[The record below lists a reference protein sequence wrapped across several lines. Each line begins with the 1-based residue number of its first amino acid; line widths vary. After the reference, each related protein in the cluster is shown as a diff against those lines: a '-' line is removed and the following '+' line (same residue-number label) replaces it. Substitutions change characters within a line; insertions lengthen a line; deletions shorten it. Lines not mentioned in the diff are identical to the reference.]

1 MSFSLARR
9 IGASCAFLALTSIA
23 CAPFTS
29 ADQAPVKVGIVFSY
43 TGGGGDGPTLLDTG
57 IAAFVKEHG
66 DTAGGRKVVLIKR
79 DDTGIA
85 PEVARRQAQ
94 DLILNEKVDLLAGLL
109 FTPNAIAVADVSTQA
124 KKPLLIV
131 NAATSGILTK
141 NPYSF
146 RFGITTA
153 QITSPLA
160 AYAAKSGAKTV
171 FALFQDYGPGIDA
184 GTSFEK
190 GFIAAGGTIVGEA
203 RIPVTTQ
210 EFAAYLQRVKDAHPD
225 ILYVF
230 LNGGGSA
237 PAFLRGYRQS
247 GLARS
252 AKLFATGDLADDSKF
267 ALTGDDALG
276 IVSASNYYAMLD
288 SPLNRKFV
296 SDYKSLAPAALDNP
310 DFVAVSAYDTMAAIY
325 RVIDAQHGSIDPDK
339 TVELLS
345 HIKLDS
351 PRGEFMIDP
360 QTRDAVQNVYI
371 LRTEKHNGVV
381 ANVRIATIPMV
392 KDPNEH

>member
-1 MSFSLARR
+1 MISTARR
-9 IGASCAFLALTSIA
+9 AIAAFAFCGLLCVAGSSLTK
-23 CAPFTS
+23 
-29 ADQAPVKVGIVFSY
+29 ADQPPIKVGIVFSY
-43 TGGGGDGPTLLDTG
+43 TGGSGDAPLLLDAG
-57 IAAFVKEHG
+57 MGAYIKEHG
-66 DTAGGRKVVLIKR
+66 TSAGGREIVFVKR

-85 PEVARRQAQ
+85 PEVAKRQAQ
-94 DLILNEKVDLLAGLL
+94 DLVVNEKVDLLAGLV

-131 NAATSGILTK
+131 NAATSGILAK

-160 AYAAKSGAKTV
+160 TYAAKTGAKTAYV
-171 FALFQDYGPGIDA
+171 IFHDYGPGIDA

-190 GFIAAGGTIVGEA
+190 GFQAAGGTIVGEA
-203 RIPVTTQ
+203 RVPLPTTD
-210 EFAAYLQRVKDAHPD
+210 FSAYLQRARDAHAD

-237 PAFLRGYRQS
+237 PLFLRNFRQS
-247 GLARS
+247 GMPATT
-252 AKLFATGDLADDSKF
+252 KLFATGDLADDSKF
-267 ALTGDDALG
+267 TLTGDDALG
-276 IVSASNYYAMLD
+276 IISASNYYANLD
-288 SPLNRKFV
+288 NPANKKFV
-296 SDYKSLAPAALDNP
+296 ADYKKVAAATVASP
-310 DFVAVSAYDTMAAIY
+310 DFVAVSAYDTVAAIY
-325 RVIDAQHGSIDPDK
+325 RVIEAEHGNFDLDR

-345 HIKLDS
+345 HLKMDS
-351 PRGEFMIDP
+351 PRGPFEIDP